1 MAETLNL
8 INPNDPLS
16 CKYEISK
23 FPDGQQSIKI
33 VEHNYCTFYSLSEQ
47 KHPITIYSRMNSFKD
62 VELIIC
68 ATQALRDIGVKRIK
82 LYVPYFIGGR
92 SDRKF
97 SSGGVNY
104 IKQVIAPI
112 INSQGYEAV
121 GVMDP
126 HSDVIEAC
134 INNFRKISTE
144 KLITSF
150 IKDYFIQVK
159 GLEKSDYSKFV
170 LMSPD
175 AGAMKKIYD
184 LASSIRY
191 EGDIIT
197 CSKHRDVDGKLTKT
211 IVPLNIPLNDV
222 MDKDII
228 IVDDICDGGGT
239 FINIAKVIKEEK
251 RFVGKIYLIVT
262 HGIFSRG
269 FDELSKYFD
278 RIYTT
283 NSINDITESPNNF
296 IKQINIF

>member
-1 MAETLNL
+1 MKNKMAETLNL

-97 SSGGVNY
+97 SSGGINY

-144 KLITSF
+144 KLITF
-150 IKDYFIQVK
+150 ALKDYNQDKIC
-159 GLEKSDYSKFV
+159 LI
-170 LMSPD
+170 SPD
-175 AGAMKKIYD
+175 AGAYKKIFD
-184 LASSIRY
+184 VAKMFKINN
-191 EGDIIT
+191 IIT
-197 CSKHRDVDGKLTKT
+197 ANKVRNLDSGRILKT
-211 IVPLNIPLNDV
+211 EVPSLEKYND
-222 MDKDII
+222 DIKFV
-228 IVDDICDGGGT
+228 IVDDIGDGFNT
-239 FINIAKVIKEEK
+239 FIEIAKTIRETKPNN
-251 RFVGKIYLIVT
+251 KIYLIVT
-262 HGIFSRG
+262 HSIQSSGLDKALIF
-269 FDELSKYFD
+269 FEK
-278 RIYTT
+278 IYTT
-283 NSINDITESPNNF
+283 NSICDWEKNNLKVLNVF
-296 IKQINIF
+296 